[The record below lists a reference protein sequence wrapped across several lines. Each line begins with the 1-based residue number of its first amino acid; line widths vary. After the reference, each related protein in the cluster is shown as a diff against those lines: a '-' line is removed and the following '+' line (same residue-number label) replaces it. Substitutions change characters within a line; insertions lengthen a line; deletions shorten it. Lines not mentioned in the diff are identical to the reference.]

1 VGGHRASGGSEG
13 DLVDGPVDLAAVRA
27 DDALIDALA
36 GGAGTAGDQGS
47 YGFGGTDDDRLAAI
61 LAAWRADIEA
71 DPMPELVTL
80 DEAAEAVAAGHES
93 RDRLRSRGRRRMPF
107 AIAAVAAAVACAG
120 LTVAVHGAM
129 PGDTLWGVSKVFF
142 SERAQSVERVEEV
155 RNRIEAAN
163 GALARGDTQAARNE
177 LAQVNI
183 VIPQVE
189 PEQRAPLVA
198 ERDRVQS
205 SLGNDPAP
213 TTREPATGS
222 TEPSPET
229 PTPGTGEDSVTPS
242 PADPAAPPED
252 AATPADPAEPQ
263 EVPAETQDAPDETT
277 TTNGLSSTPGAT
289 STTG

>member
-36 GGAGTAGDQGS
+36 GGAGAGDQGS
-47 YGFGGTDDDRLAAI
+47 YGFGGDDDDRLAAI

-142 SERAQSVERVEEV
+142 AERAQSVERVEEV
-155 RNRIEAAN
+155 RTRIEAAN

-205 SLGNDPAP
+205 SLGSTPS
-213 TTREPATGS
+213 TSTREPAAGS
-222 TEPSPET
+222 SERSPEPSSGAGQPS
-229 PTPGTGEDSVTPS
+229 EDAVTP
-242 PADPAAPPED
+242 APEAPSPED

-263 EVPAETQDAPDETT
+263 EVPAETQDAPTETT
-277 TTNGLSSTPGAT
+277 TTPGAT

>member
-1 VGGHRASGGSEG
+1 MGGHRASGGSEG

-36 GGAGTAGDQGS
+36 GGAGAGDQGS
-47 YGFGGTDDDRLAAI
+47 YGFGGDDDDRLAAI

-142 SERAQSVERVEEV
+142 AERAQSVERVEEV
-155 RNRIEAAN
+155 RTRIEAAN
-163 GALARGDTQAARNE
+163 GALARGDTQAARDE
-177 LAQVNI
+177 LAQVNV

-205 SLGNDPAP
+205 SIGNAP
-213 TTREPATGS
+213 STSTREPATGS
-222 TEPSPET
+222 TEPSPE
-229 PTPGTGEDSVTPS
+229 PSSGTGQTSEDAVTPAPEA
-242 PADPAAPPED
+242 PAPED
-252 AATPADPAEPQ
+252 AATPDEPAESAEQ
-263 EVPAETQDAPDETT
+263 VPAETQDADATT
-277 TTNGLSSTPGAT
+277 TTPGETSTPG
-289 STTG
+289 G